1 MNKEQMIEQQELK
14 GLLES
19 NAELV
24 VLVVKSPIVGKE
36 SEYALKI
43 KALDREQYL
52 MRQKVKRIRGFKTVD
67 AAWKLA
73 KRLGVKN
80 LNLIDDGNK

>member
-1 MNKEQMIEQQELK
+1 MIEQHELK
-14 GLLES
+14 GLLEG

-24 VLVVKSPIVGKE
+24 VSVVTSPVAGKE

-43 KALDREQYL
+43 KASDREQYL
-52 MRQKVKRIRGFKTVD
+52 MRQKVKRIRAFKTVD

-73 KRLGVKN
+73 KKLGVKN
-80 LNLIDDGNK
+80 LTLVDDGNK